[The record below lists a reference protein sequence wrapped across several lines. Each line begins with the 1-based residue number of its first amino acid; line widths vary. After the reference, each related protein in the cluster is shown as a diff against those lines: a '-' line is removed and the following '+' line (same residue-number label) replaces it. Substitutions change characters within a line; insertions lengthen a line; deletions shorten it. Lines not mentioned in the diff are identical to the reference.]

1 MSTPAGIESLL
12 PPPCAALAA
21 AATGDL
27 AAFDD
32 VAKVDTTNALQ
43 LELMHSLLSHN
54 MAAINFWLSYCVLG
68 AETKQY
74 PQRLSASAWHVADNT
89 RGQVVGFSGTNDN
102 HRLLP
107 LQVGSYWHGAPHS
120 RCHVLLL
127 LPLTAACPYKH
138 KHTHKHKHTTP

>member
-1 MSTPAGIESLL
+1 ML

-21 AATGDL
+21 AASGDL

-54 MAAINFWLSYCVLG
+54 MATINFWLSYCVLG
-68 AETKQY
+68 TETKQY

-107 LQVGSYWHGAPHS
+107 LQVGRHYWHGSPHS
-120 RCHVLLL
+120 HTLLASL
-127 LPLTAACPYKH
+127 ASPLACAG
-138 KHTHKHKHTTP
+138 TCM